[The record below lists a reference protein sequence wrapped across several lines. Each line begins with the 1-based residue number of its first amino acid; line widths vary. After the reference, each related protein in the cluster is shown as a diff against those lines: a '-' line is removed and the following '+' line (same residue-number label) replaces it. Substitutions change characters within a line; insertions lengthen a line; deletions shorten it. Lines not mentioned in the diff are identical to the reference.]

1 MHWEGSWG
9 WKRRRRQARATA
21 HAHRKPR
28 VHASVWEKLAFKP
41 VPSLGCSSPWPR
53 KKRPGFSTAIAFK
66 TSNPAFNKAY
76 KLSIRCLWSQKVLR

>member
-1 MHWEGSWG
+1 M
-9 WKRRRRQARATA
+9 RRRRQKTA

-41 VPSLGCSSPWPR
+41 VPSLGCSNPWPR

-76 KLSIRCLWSQKVLR
+76 KLSIRCSLEPKVLRCTSSLL